1 MNVWRKG
8 RKVDRN
14 FIANVCSGDIDHD
27 GFDLS
32 LIIKDAHAVN
42 AVKDTIRSNWK
53 VFYQNFIEKMMTE
66 DGMEHYP
73 EMSYHTAM
81 SYADSSLNDSFQKV
95 PLIVE

>member
-1 MNVWRKG
+1 MIVDVNTKDFYPEYPQQFVAKRRKLIMNVWRKG

-53 VFYQNFIEKMMTE
+53 VFY
-66 DGMEHYP
+66 
-73 EMSYHTAM
+73 
-81 SYADSSLNDSFQKV
+81 
-95 PLIVE
+95 